1 MALQFVT
8 NNKQELNGSLINKP
22 SKAYL
27 VNCAMSN
34 DASSSGLQT
43 RVCIVL
49 LSFIRPLNIPL
60 PMRHGS
66 IGQLRGLHFLQ
77 QPQHNHL
84 ATYFCC

>member
-66 IGQLRGLHFLQ
+66 IFLLKTRQ
-77 QPQHNHL
+77 QFLNHHHQHS
-84 ATYFCC
+84 